1 MSSSMLWRRWPS
13 PSVTPNE
20 LLEILTAHTAGY
32 YVLPAEPNNE
42 VFPGVYLGDSTTA
55 LCLHL
60 LRQIGITH
68 VLNAA
73 CGKNRN
79 YGMALD
85 VAVYPLFQH
94 FTAAA
99 EFIEEALSSAGG
111 GGRVLVH
118 CGEGISRSSTLVIA
132 WLMLKRGYPLK
143 EAVRQVVKHRNI
155 LPNQGFLL
163 QLCQLADQIVAGT
176 VPQPQQ
182 KKAVEKTVAPISRGS
197 SVSPMPD
204 RQSSHRFLSP
214 SPSPSLFTSPLQ
226 LLQLFLRLLFA
237 VASACV
243 FLFFSWS
250 NGWTPPPP
258 PPPPPISS
266 SSSSSF
272 ASSSY
277 SRARSPS
284 PSRRSYLF
292 NGSSSSS
299 PSPTFSLY
307 GSAAKRSTYSPVFN
321 SSSSSSSTY
330 LSPLLT
336 STTRPSN
343 SRGLRCQ
350 SVDRDFGGSG
360 GYSRPL
366 YSSGSS
372 NLLLSSY
379 LSPRHYTAIR

>member
-1 MSSSMLWRRWPS
+1 M
-13 PSVTPNE
+13 
-20 LLEILTAHTAGY
+20 
-32 YVLPAEPNNE
+32 
-42 VFPGVYLGDSTTA
+42 
-55 LCLHL
+55 
-60 LRQIGITH
+60 
-68 VLNAA
+68 
-73 CGKNRN
+73 
-79 YGMALD
+79 
-85 VAVYPLFQH
+85 
-94 FTAAA
+94 
-99 EFIEEALSSAGG
+99 
-111 GGRVLVH
+111 H

-176 VPQPQQ
+176 VPQQ
-182 KKAVEKTVAPISRGS
+182 KAEKIAASTSRGS

-204 RQSSHRFLSP
+204 RQTGSHRFLSP
-214 SPSPSLFTSPLQ
+214 SPSPSLFTSSASSASSSSSCSPSPLPAFSSSRG
-226 LLQLFLRLLFA
+226 LSYERRRA
-237 VASACV
+237 PSPSPVSRS
-243 FLFFSWS
+243 SWS
-250 NGWTPPPP
+250 NGWT

-272 ASSSY
+272 AFSSY

-284 PSRRSYLF
+284 PSRRSGGGGNGYLF

-299 PSPTFSLY
+299 PSSNLF
-307 GSAAKRSTYSPVFN
+307 AKRSTYSPVFN
-321 SSSSSSSTY
+321 SSIGSSSSSSNY

-336 STTRPSN
+336 STTR

-366 YSSGSS
+366 YSSGS
-372 NLLLSSY
+372 NLLMGSY

>member
-1 MSSSMLWRRWPS
+1 M
-13 PSVTPNE
+13 
-20 LLEILTAHTAGY
+20 
-32 YVLPAEPNNE
+32 
-42 VFPGVYLGDSTTA
+42 
-55 LCLHL
+55 
-60 LRQIGITH
+60 
-68 VLNAA
+68 
-73 CGKNRN
+73 
-79 YGMALD
+79 
-85 VAVYPLFQH
+85 
-94 FTAAA
+94 
-99 EFIEEALSSAGG
+99 
-111 GGRVLVH
+111 LVH

-176 VPQPQQ
+176 VPQLQQ

-204 RQSSHRFLSP
+204 RQSHFLSP
-214 SPSPSLFTSPLQ
+214 SPSPSLFTSASSASSSSSSCSPSPLPAFSSSSSRG
-226 LLQLFLRLLFA
+226 LSYERRRA
-237 VASACV
+237 PSPSPVSRS
-243 FLFFSWS
+243 SWS

-258 PPPPPISS
+258 PPI

-272 ASSSY
+272 ASY

-284 PSRRSYLF
+284 PSRRSYFF

-299 PSPTFSLY
+299 PSSNLF
-307 GSAAKRSTYSPVFN
+307 AKRSTYSPVFN
-321 SSSSSSSTY
+321 SSSSSSSNY

-336 STTRPSN
+336 STTR

-350 SVDRDFGGSG
+350 SVDRDFGGGSG

-366 YSSGSS
+366 YSSGGSGG
-372 NLLLSSY
+372 NLLMGSY